1 MVHDSIYS
9 QDGVNELQDEEQA
22 EVLEEFNI
30 EVVDVESADGVEN
43 SILHLTSLNWIS
55 PVNPYVLQI
64 EEEVVLLR

>member
-9 QDGVNELQDEEQA
+9 QDEVNELQDEEQA

-43 SILHLTSLNWIS
+43 SILHLTSLN
-55 PVNPYVLQI
+55 
-64 EEEVVLLR
+64 